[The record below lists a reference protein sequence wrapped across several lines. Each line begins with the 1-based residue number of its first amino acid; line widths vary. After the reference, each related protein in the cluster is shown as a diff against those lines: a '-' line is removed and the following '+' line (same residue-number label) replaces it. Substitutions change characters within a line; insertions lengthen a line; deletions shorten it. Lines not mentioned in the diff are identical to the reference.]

1 MKNIIS
7 QYRKEIGISQVRLAE
22 ILGVSRQTIIS
33 IEKGKYK
40 PSLPLAMNIA
50 NLSET
55 NVENLFFLEE
65 QDRR

>member
-50 NLSET
+50 NLFET